1 MSNREKNSKLWL
13 RIAVVAALAPWVGN
27 LLISKFYQPYS
38 MDMSVA
44 DIAKI
49 NGNISKMSGA
59 LTLVSLIALVLI
71 VIALFH
77 VKGKLKLI
85 VIAGIV
91 STIYVGYMAFF
102 SYTLLM

>member
-1 MSNREKNSKLWL
+1 
-13 RIAVVAALAPWVGN
+13 
-27 LLISKFYQPYS
+27 